1 MFAIEQLGVPLVVA
15 PMAGGPSTPALAAAA
30 AEFGALGFLAAGN
43 LPAVRLIADIL
54 RLRELTN
61 RPFGVNVF
69 VPSIENAAEGEV
81 PDRSEAVDR
90 YRQDIEADAAQ
101 YGVTLPD
108 VDPGDTDDWSSKIEY
123 LLEHPVAV
131 VSFTFGL
138 PDHRI
143 IERLQSVGTHV
154 TLTVTD
160 VAEALA
166 ASEQGVDSLAVQ
178 GPTAGGHRGTHT
190 VAKEP
195 SDASLEELL
204 HGIAKVTDLPLIAA
218 GGVSNRAGVERLLAL
233 GAASV
238 QLGTMFLRSTESGAS
253 QIHKDALASGRYDD
267 TAVTRAFT
275 GRFARGLAN
284 RFMIQ
289 HDAQAVAAYP
299 EINLMTRPLR
309 AAASAAGDPEA
320 MSLWAGTG
328 FAHAQPIDAAD
339 ILDALRPH

>member
-43 LPAVRLIADIL
+43 LPAARLIADIQ

-69 VPSIENAAEGEV
+69 VPSIENVAEGEV

-90 YRQDIEADAAQ
+90 YRQDIEADAAR
-101 YGVTLPD
+101 YGVALPD

-138 PDHRI
+138 PDRRV
-143 IERLQSVGTHV
+143 IERFQSVGTHV
-154 TLTVTD
+154 TVTVTD
-160 VAEALA
+160 VEEAMA
-166 ASEQGVDSLAVQ
+166 ASEQGADSLAVQ
-178 GPTAGGHRGTHT
+178 GPEAGGHRGTHA
-190 VAKEP
+190 VAKRP
-195 SDASLEELL
+195 SNESLELL
-204 HGIAKVTDLPLIAA
+204 LRGITGVTGLPLIAA
-218 GGVSNRAGVERLLAL
+218 GGVSDREEVERLLSH
-233 GAASV
+233 GAAGV
-238 QLGTMFLRSTESGAS
+238 QVGTLLLRSLESGAS
-253 QIHKDALASGRYDD
+253 QPHKDALASGQYDH
-267 TAVTRAFT
+267 TSVTRAFT

-284 RFMIQ
+284 RFMVE
-289 HDAQAVAAYP
+289 HDAEAVAAYP

-309 AAASAAGDPEA
+309 AAAAAAGDPDA

-328 FAHAQPIDAAD
+328 FAHADAIAAAD
-339 ILDALRPH
+339 ILDVLSPR

>member
-43 LPAVRLIADIL
+43 LPAARLIANIE
-54 RLRELTN
+54 RLRDLTG

-69 VPSIENAAEGEV
+69 VPSIENSAEGEL
-81 PDRSEAVDR
+81 PDRADLVER
-90 YRQDIEADAAQ
+90 YRGDIAGEAER
-101 YGVTLPD
+101 YGITLPD
-108 VDPGDTDDWSSKIEY
+108 VDPGDTDDWSFKIEY

-138 PDHRI
+138 PDRRV

-154 TLTVTD
+154 TVTVTD
-160 VAEALA
+160 VSEALA
-166 ASEQGVDSLAVQ
+166 ASEQGADSLAVQ
-178 GPTAGGHRGTHT
+178 GPAAGGHRGTHS

-195 SDASLEELL
+195 SDASLEELIL
-204 HGIAKVTDLPLIAA
+204 SIKNVTGVPLIAA
-218 GGVSNRAGVERLLAL
+218 GGVSDRAGIERLIAL

-253 QIHKDALASGRYDD
+253 QLHKDALASGRYDH
-267 TAVTRAFT
+267 TAATRAFT
-275 GRFARGLAN
+275 GRLARGLAN
-284 RFMIQ
+284 RFMIE

-299 EINLMTRPLR
+299 EINLLTRPLR
-309 AAASAAGDPEA
+309 AAASAAGDPDA

-328 FAHAQPIDAAD
+328 FAHAEQVDAAD
-339 ILDALRPH
+339 ILHGLSPR